1 MLAQLFLNVTDEV
14 MQREFYTRMCN
25 SGSSLLDEEEI
36 EAESVVVHDSDLVLG
51 VLGVCISEEQRR
63 ATGSSRG
70 IFQLLDEQTRVGGND
85 RTFLAKVIQAH
96 SGVIVDYE
104 QVDTPSIDVLVC
116 LQRIPRV
123 FCALTER

>member
-1 MLAQLFLNVTDEV
+1 MNVTDEV

-25 SGSSLLDEEEI
+25 SASSLLDEEEI

-63 ATGSSRG
+63 AAGGSSRG

-104 QVDTPSIDVLVC
+104 QV
-116 LQRIPRV
+116 
-123 FCALTER
+123 E